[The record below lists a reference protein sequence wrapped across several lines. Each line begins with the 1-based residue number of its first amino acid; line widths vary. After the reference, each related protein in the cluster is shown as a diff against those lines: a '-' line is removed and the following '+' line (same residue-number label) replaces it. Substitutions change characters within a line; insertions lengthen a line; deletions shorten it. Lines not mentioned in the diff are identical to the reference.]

1 MSEPDE
7 LPPRRRA
14 WAMAVI
20 WVGLAM
26 SVLDTSI
33 ANVALPTI
41 AHEMRASASESIWVI
56 NAYQLGMVMLLL
68 PLAAFSERLGY
79 NRVYLGGMAAFSLA
93 SLICVFAPNLVV
105 LALGRGL
112 QGMGAA
118 GVMGMNAGLLRTILP
133 RRMLGRMLGAN
144 AFVIGTFT
152 AAAPTIAS
160 GILALGS
167 WRWLFA
173 VNAPFCIFALAMGV
187 VALPANTLEH
197 RPFDWKSALMSG
209 GLFCFLV
216 VGADLISR
224 KVQVGLGA
232 IMLVAAA
239 GMAAVLVK
247 GSWDRP
253 APLFPVDLLRIPI
266 FGLSLATSTTSFCA
280 QLIAAVTMPFLFQQG
295 LHRSVLETGVLM
307 TPWPVGTAIA
317 SAVAGYL
324 ADKAPGAILNSCGLL
339 VMAAGLFLLAAM
351 PGDVDNLGIIWRTA
365 VCGAGFGFFQSPNN
379 RTMVLATPRSRGGAT
394 GGCIATARV
403 TGQSL
408 GAVLVALLFGLLPI
422 GEAGRLCLGVGG
434 ALGVIAA
441 IVSSLRLA
449 HSLPGE
455 PSRAADVEAEVEAS
469 AEA

>member
-20 WVGLAM
+20 WIGLAM

-41 AHEMRASASESIWVI
+41 AGELHATASASIWVI

-79 NRVYLGGMAAFSLA
+79 NRVYLMGMIAFSLA
-93 SLICVFAPNLVV
+93 SVVCVFAPNLLV

-144 AFVIGTFT
+144 AFVIGVST

-173 VNAPFCIFALAMGV
+173 VNVPFCVFALAMGV
-187 VALPANTLEH
+187 LALPANKLEH
-197 RPFDWKSALMSG
+197 RPFDWKDALLSG

-224 KVQVGLGA
+224 NVDLPLGVL
-232 IMLVAAA
+232 MLVAAA
-239 GMAAVLVK
+239 GMATVLVK
-247 GSWDRP
+247 GAWNKP

-280 QLIAAVTMPFLFQQG
+280 QLMAAVTMPFLFQQG

-317 SAVAGYL
+317 SAAAGYL
-324 ADKAPGAILNSCGLL
+324 ADKTPGAILNSAGLL
-339 VMAAGLFLLAAM
+339 VMAAGLFLMAAM
-351 PGDVDNLGIIWRTA
+351 PADVDNLGIIWRTA
-365 VCGAGFGFFQSPNN
+365 ICGAGFGFFQSPNN
-379 RTMVLATPRSRGGAT
+379 RTMVLATPRARGGAT

-422 GEAGRLCLGVGG
+422 GAAGRLGLGLAGG
-434 ALGVIAA
+434 LGVIAA
-441 IVSSLRLA
+441 VVSSLRLA
-449 HSLPGE
+449 HALPPE
-455 PSRAADVEAEVEAS
+455 PSRVAEVEAELDAS